1 MVSPRGRQFIASQGR
16 ANISY
21 EPPNDILSTARL
33 VAGPCG
39 KPTYTLPPVHAGT
52 PASWRNQALA
62 VPRSGFTDDPP
73 PEPGRGI
80 YSNATDTVATAPSM
94 GPAPWLKELSPMKRS
109 PHRHAN
115 APGHF
120 ASTLQGQPPAAN
132 YYAGP
137 AYACG
142 PGCAPAPGTPSA
154 RQRARGNVRSA
165 AEADQFGTPMAAP
178 EGLTYAAGPDGGV
191 ELHGGGYCANALA
204 PVAAA
209 TASET
214 PLAERPTVSFAP
226 KPKTVEPVVKEPNAK
241 EKAKAAAKEKAAAK
255 AKTPVA
261 ELALAERARERV
273 RERREQRA
281 RSEQA
286 KQAAP

>member
-1 MVSPRGRQFIASQGR
+1 MGRVNTAAGR
-16 ANISY
+16 ALQGLVQSGQIKDGAHIKITDANRGHLAALLGDAK
-21 EPPNDILSTARL
+21 NVR
-33 VAGPCG
+33 VAGDVQS
-39 KPTYTLPPVHAGT
+39 LRA
-52 PASWRNQALA
+52 A
-62 VPRSGFTDDPP
+62 VGDP
-73 PEPGRGI
+73 
-80 YSNATDTVATAPSM
+80 N
-94 GPAPWLKELSPMKRS
+94 
-109 PHRHAN
+109 
-115 APGHF
+115 
-120 ASTLQGQPPAAN
+120 
-132 YYAGP
+132 
-137 AYACG
+137 
-142 PGCAPAPGTPSA
+142 
-154 RQRARGNVRSA
+154 
-165 AEADQFGTPMAAP
+165 
-178 EGLTYAAGPDGGV
+178 V

-255 AKTPVA
+255 AKARVA